1 MHLTIEVKE
10 KEEMKTME
18 KPTVTHGTFV
28 IERTYSATPERVFA
42 AFSDPA
48 KKRRWY
54 IEGRN
59 NEAETFEMD
68 FRVGGTERSS
78 YRMGANSP
86 FPGTVMTNE
95 TKYMDIVPNRRIV
108 IAYTMS
114 MGDRRFS
121 SSQATFELMPSEK
134 GTDLVFTEQGAYF
147 EGSDGVERREQG
159 WRQLLEHL
167 DQGIGVAA

>member
-1 MHLTIEVKE
+1 
-10 KEEMKTME
+10 ME
-18 KPTVTHGTFV
+18 RPTVTHGTFV

-54 IEGRN
+54 IEGRT
-59 NEAETFEMD
+59 NEPETFEMD
-68 FRVGGTERSS
+68 FRVGGAERSS
-78 YRMGANSP
+78 YRMGENSP
-86 FPGTVMTNE
+86 FPGTLITNE

-114 MGDRRFS
+114 MEDRRFS
-121 SSQATFELMPSEK
+121 SSQATFELVPSEK
-134 GTDLVFTEQGAYF
+134 GTDLIFTEQGAYF
-147 EGSDGVERREQG
+147 EGSDGVERRESG

-167 DQGIGVAA
+167 VKGIGAAA

>member
-1 MHLTIEVKE
+1 
-10 KEEMKTME
+10 ME
-18 KPTVTHGTFV
+18 KPSVTHGTFV

-54 IEGRN
+54 IEGKN
-59 NEAETFEMD
+59 NDAETFEMD

-78 YRMGANSP
+78 YRMGENST
-86 FPGTVMTNE
+86 FPGTVISNE

-121 SSQATFELMPSEK
+121 SSQATFELVPSEK
-134 GTDLVFTEQGAYF
+134 GTDLTFTEQGAYF
-147 EGSDGVERREQG
+147 EGSDGVEGREQG

-167 DQGIGVAA
+167 GQGIGVAA